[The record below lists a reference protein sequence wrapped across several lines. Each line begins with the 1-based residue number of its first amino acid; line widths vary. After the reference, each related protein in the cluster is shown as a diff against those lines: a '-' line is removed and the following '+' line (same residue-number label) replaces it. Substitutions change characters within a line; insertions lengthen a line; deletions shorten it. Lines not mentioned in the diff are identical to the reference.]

1 MKLYIDATGWLAYY
15 MEKHPYSDD
24 VIKTFEK
31 VKDTGGFLYTSDHV
45 IADTLEIIRQRIDRD
60 IAVDIAESMSNSK
73 VLKVIYINEDIMKRA
88 IKLLGKYKDMSFSN
102 CLNYIIMTDL
112 NIESAVSF
120 DGAFRKMSK
129 FKMYPVLRAKK

>member
-1 MKLYIDATGWLAYY
+1 MKLYVDTTGWLAYY
-15 MEKHPYSDD
+15 TEKHPYSDD

-31 VKDTGGFLYTSDHV
+31 VKGTGGFLYTSDQV

-88 IKLLGKYKDMSFSN
+88 IKLLGKYKNMSFTN

-112 NIESAVSF
+112 NIEGAVSF

>member
-15 MEKHPYSDD
+15 TEKHPYSDD
-24 VIKTFEK
+24 VIKAFEK
-31 VKDTGGFLYTSDHV
+31 VKDTGGFLYTSDQV

-60 IAVDIAESMSNSK
+60 IAVDIAKSMSNSK

-88 IKLLGKYKDMSFSN
+88 IKLLEKYKDTSFSN

-120 DGAFRKMSK
+120 DEVFRKMSK